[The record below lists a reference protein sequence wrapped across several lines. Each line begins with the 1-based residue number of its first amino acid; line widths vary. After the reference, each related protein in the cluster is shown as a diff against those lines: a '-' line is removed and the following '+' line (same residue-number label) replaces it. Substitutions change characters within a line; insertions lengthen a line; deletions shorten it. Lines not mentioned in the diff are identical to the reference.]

1 MWFNIVT
8 CSLKFCHRETL
19 WKYTNVLETV
29 RNVRTAKLFIVLER
43 DSAPGRIRVI
53 NPDGQIVEV
62 TQLIFEPDPVF
73 LDEERKAVEITAS
86 QLATFNNLQNQDE
99 QRSKILQDLRQGT
112 IKTPVRANPRD
123 SETKSTKTRR
133 SGPVDPQTGKVIYWE
148 SERLTFYRHKID
160 PLKPGDAF
168 EIKLANNQKLK
179 MTKAKFFQVFNHVV
193 MSAQYRSQGY
203 FTFEALP
210 DEAKDFLS

>member
-1 MWFNIVT
+1 M
-8 CSLKFCHRETL
+8 
-19 WKYTNVLETV
+19 LETV
-29 RNVRTAKLFIVLER
+29 RNVRTEKLFIVLER
-43 DSAPGRIRVI
+43 DTLPGRLRVI

-62 TQLIFEPDPVF
+62 TQLIFDADPIF
-73 LDEERKAVEITAS
+73 LNESEKNEKLSEA
-86 QLATFNNLQNQDE
+86 QLTTFGNLQNEEQ
-99 QRSKILQDLRQGT
+99 QRSNILRDLRQGSA
-112 IKTPVRANPRD
+112 KTPARSNPRD

-133 SGPVDPQTGKVIYWE
+133 SGPVDPQTGKVISWE

-179 MTKAKFFQVFNHVV
+179 MTKAKFIQVFNHVV

-203 FTFEALP
+203 FTFESIP